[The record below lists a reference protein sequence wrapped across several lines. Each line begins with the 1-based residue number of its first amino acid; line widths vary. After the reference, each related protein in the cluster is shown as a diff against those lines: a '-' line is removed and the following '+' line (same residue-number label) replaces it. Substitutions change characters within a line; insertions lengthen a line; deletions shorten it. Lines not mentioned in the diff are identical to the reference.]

1 MTRIVSADRA
11 GGQREVERLVATICA
26 AELIAP
32 GDKVVLAAASLHDIG
47 ILDNRAG
54 AFTGLEPHWPPR
66 AIRLTEVLAALLR
79 RSTSIVIVTP
89 ASVEQT
95 PPSIGLLTTAARD
108 IGALDRLVVRRV
120 DPLPAS
126 GLVCPDCAL
135 HGPLELTAQGIRA
148 AAAELHY
155 ETEPERIASV
165 RAEFRDAYGPV
176 AG

>member
-79 RSTSIVIVTP
+79 RNTSVVIVTP
-89 ASVEQT
+89 ANVRQAAFVER
-95 PPSIGLLTTAARD
+95 LTTAARD

-120 DPLPAS
+120 DTLPAS
-126 GLVCPDCAL
+126 GLLCTDCAL
-135 HGPLELTAQGIRA
+135 SGPLE
-148 AAAELHY
+148 
-155 ETEPERIASV
+155 
-165 RAEFRDAYGPV
+165 
-176 AG
+176 

>member
-79 RSTSIVIVTP
+79 RNTSVVIVTP
-89 ASVEQT
+89 VDLEQT
-95 PPSIGLLTTAARD
+95 DSFTERLTTAARD
-108 IGALDRLVVRRV
+108 ICAQDRLVVRGV
-120 DPLPAS
+120 DTLPAS
-126 GLVCPDCAL
+126 
-135 HGPLELTAQGIRA
+135 
-148 AAAELHY
+148 
-155 ETEPERIASV
+155 
-165 RAEFRDAYGPV
+165 
-176 AG
+176 